1 MMRFNVPFILDEQ
14 YIDDLKRLE
23 GRLYAVHFSLHQ
35 PVLADA
41 RVRLHAQ
48 GLQPIINGLQQIPG
62 VKKYLLAN
70 ARFQSAENYRAGGA
84 LSRLIACLEQLMAG
98 GVLHGIIF
106 SDGYFLRALSDAA
119 PHLATR
125 LEAIPSINFMIDSA
139 ERLEAVM
146 AILNGS
152 RFLPPD
158 KIPLDRALNRRPES
172 LRDLAAVIRERYPE
186 MRVELLANEGCLN
199 HCAFRGTHEALI
211 AAANVGAPIDT
222 FRLNRDLGCVRILS
236 ETPHCVLSSPFI
248 RPEDLSR
255 YADAADIIKICGRT
269 LGSRFLR
276 RAVSAYAAERYEG
289 NLLDLLDAANWM
301 TQHWDLPN
309 SKLPEGL
316 MERLTTCDQNC
327 SACKVCRELFQ
338 QHARALAVHLQTFE
352 RT

>member
-1 MMRFNVPFILDEQ
+1 MIRFNVPFILDEQ
-14 YIDDLKRLE
+14 YIGDLKRLD

-41 RVRLHAQ
+41 RIRLHTQ
-48 GLQPIINGLQQIPG
+48 ELQSLVDGLQRIPG

-70 ARFQSAENYRAGGA
+70 ARFQSADNYRSEGA
-84 LSRLIACLEQLMAG
+84 LTQLIACLEQLMAG

-125 LEAIPSINFMIDSA
+125 LEAIPSINFMVDSA

-146 AILNGS
+146 ALLRGS

-158 KIPLDRALNRRPES
+158 KIPLDRALNRRPEP
-172 LRDLAAVIRERYPE
+172 LRNLAAVIRERYPE
-186 MRVELLANEGCLN
+186 MRIELLANEGCLN

-211 AAANVGAPIDT
+211 AAANVGTPIDT

-236 ETPHCVLSSPFI
+236 ETPHCILSSPFI
-248 RPEDLSR
+248 RPEDLPR
-255 YADAADIIKICGRT
+255 YAAVADIIKICGRT
-269 LGSRFLR
+269 LGSTFLR
-276 RAVSAYAAERYEG
+276 RAVAAYAAERYEG

-301 TQHWDLPN
+301 AQHWDLPN
-309 SKLPEGL
+309 SKLPGGL
-316 MERLTTCDQNC
+316 IEQLATCDQNC
-327 SACKVCRELFQ
+327 SACKVCREVFQ
-338 QHARALAVHLQTFE
+338 QHARALPVQLRTFD